1 MSSSHIFDSLPK
13 EILTLSGYEFFQFIK
28 NTLGEPEAHLLNK
41 ISVKS
46 TSSFLLTEDPL
57 DIFNYDV
64 EDEEL
69 ENLKNQL
76 CFKLKNQKLLIKP
89 GIISGFK
96 ALKDALKRRASE
108 TLAQPKKQKRSFIFN
123 SSSITSLPNTVEKRT
138 VPNTLSLSEHKQYA
152 VQFIKRWCAENK
164 KHFGLEDFDLEE
176 NIDFILNIE
185 LDKNS
190 DVMATIK
197 CKCNK
202 IISLG
207 NNENKI
213 QLSNYYKHLQSVTCD
228 HMRHLKNVQ
237 RQIQSTQEQEQ
248 QPSLTTTLTSVSQP
262 QLLPMQVNA
271 ACSTPVQEIFHD
283 NTPILSNQ
291 IKSNG
296 KRRWTPHSK
305 MNHPSKRSR
314 T

>member
-1 MSSSHIFDSLPK
+1 MS
-13 EILTLSGYEFFQFIK
+13 T
-28 NTLGEPEAHLLNK
+28 
-41 ISVKS
+41 
-46 TSSFLLTEDPL
+46 
-57 DIFNYDV
+57 
-64 EDEEL
+64 
-69 ENLKNQL
+69 
-76 CFKLKNQKLLIKP
+76 
-89 GIISGFK
+89 
-96 ALKDALKRRASE
+96 
-108 TLAQPKKQKRSFIFN
+108 
-123 SSSITSLPNTVEKRT
+123 
-138 VPNTLSLSEHKQYA
+138 KQYV

-185 LDKNS
+185 LDENS

-213 QLSNYYKHLQSVTCD
+213 QLSNYYKHLQSVMCD

-291 IKSNG
+291 NKSNG

>member
-41 ISVKS
+41 TSVKS

-108 TLAQPKKQKRSFIFN
+108 TLAQPKKSKN
-123 SSSITSLPNTVEKRT
+123 VH
-138 VPNTLSLSEHKQYA
+138 LSLIH
-152 VQFIKRWCAENK
+152 
-164 KHFGLEDFDLEE
+164 
-176 NIDFILNIE
+176 
-185 LDKNS
+185 
-190 DVMATIK
+190 
-197 CKCNK
+197 
-202 IISLG
+202 
-207 NNENKI
+207 
-213 QLSNYYKHLQSVTCD
+213 HL
-228 HMRHLKNVQ
+228 
-237 RQIQSTQEQEQ
+237 
-248 QPSLTTTLTSVSQP
+248 
-262 QLLPMQVNA
+262 
-271 ACSTPVQEIFHD
+271 
-283 NTPILSNQ
+283 
-291 IKSNG
+291 
-296 KRRWTPHSK
+296 
-305 MNHPSKRSR
+305 
-314 T
+314 